1 VKTALEK
8 KSSCYVNDLAT
19 PLRDQILVL
28 DRRGNFLTHGAP
40 RPQLVD
46 QFGIS
51 AMLASAAKL
60 PRFAC

>member
-8 KSSCYVNDLAT
+8 KSSCYVDDLAA

-28 DRRGNFLTHGAP
+28 DRGRNFLAHGAP

-46 QFGIS
+46 
-51 AMLASAAKL
+51 
-60 PRFAC
+60 